1 MLFYANNQRPT
12 NRQPTEARQ
21 VEIVLAALRLAKDD
35 SPAFITTTHLA
46 EAVGVS
52 QGALFKHFESKEAI
66 WLAVLSWVSE
76 NLLRTLQEAAEQGA
90 TPTESLRR
98 VYEAHVNFVVAHPG
112 VPRVIFHELQQP
124 DDSPLKKQVRSLML
138 AYRRLLSG
146 LLALAVQRKE
156 LTADLDQSAA
166 ATLFMGIVQGL
177 VMQSMLGGDM
187 ANMKTQADAIFEI
200 YLRGM
205 RTPS

>member
-1 MLFYANNQRPT
+1 MQITSVRLT
-12 NRQPTEARQ
+12 RQPTEARQ
-21 VEIVLAALRLAKDD
+21 LEIVLAALRLAKDD

-46 EAVGVS
+46 DAVGVS

-76 NLLRTLQEAAEQGA
+76 NLQRTLQEAAEQGA

-98 VYEAHVNFVVAHPG
+98 VFDAHVNFVVAHPG

-124 DDSPLKKQVRSLML
+124 EDSPLKKQVRSLML
-138 AYRRLLSG
+138 AYRHLLSG
-146 LLALAVQRKE
+146 LLAKAVQHKE
-156 LTADLDQSAA
+156 LVSDLDQSAA

-177 VMQSMLGGDM
+177 VMQSMLGGDLVK
-187 ANMKTQADAIFEI
+187 MKTQADSIFEI

-205 RTPS
+205 RSTI

>member
-1 MLFYANNQRPT
+1 
-12 NRQPTEARQ
+12 
-21 VEIVLAALRLAKDD
+21 
-35 SPAFITTTHLA
+35 
-46 EAVGVS
+46 
-52 QGALFKHFESKEAI
+52 
-66 WLAVLSWVSE
+66 
-76 NLLRTLQEAAEQGA
+76 
-90 TPTESLRR
+90 
-98 VYEAHVNFVVAHPG
+98 
-112 VPRVIFHELQQP
+112 
-124 DDSPLKKQVRSLML
+124 ML